1 MVEFVAKY
9 RSIPNIKKTLILKYT
24 YLGEAKR
31 KIILLVLLFSG
42 IVYIL
47 WNFFHSIIMLYF
59 LLGILWNFKNPI
71 K

>member
-24 YLGEAKR
+24 YLGEANR